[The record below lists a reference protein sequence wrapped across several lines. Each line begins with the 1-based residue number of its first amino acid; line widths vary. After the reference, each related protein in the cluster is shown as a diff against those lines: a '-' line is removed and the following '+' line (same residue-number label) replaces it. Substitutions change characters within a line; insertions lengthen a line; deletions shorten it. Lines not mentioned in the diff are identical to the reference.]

1 MLRSAFFSLVGEM
14 TVKADQILAAVQ
26 TQTPLVHCITNYV
39 AMNIAANVVLAV
51 GASPAMVHAEA
62 EVADFVPIS
71 GALTINIGTL
81 SPSWVAAMQKAAD
94 AATASDT
101 PWVLDPVAHFATPY
115 RSKVVQDLIARGPTI
130 VRGNAS
136 EILALSGAATAGKG
150 ADSGDSVSD
159 AESVATALALT
170 HECVV
175 AITGQVDFVTDGTRA
190 ARISGGSDIMPMITA
205 MGCSLTA
212 LMGAFVA
219 VAPPLEATV
228 TALAMFAEAG
238 TRAAQTANG
247 PGSFQV
253 AFLDALSQIKPV
265 DLASDA
271 NVQWL

>member
-1 MLRSAFFSLVGEM
+1 MN
-14 TVKADQILAAVQ
+14 TDQILAAVQ
-26 TQTPLVHCITNYV
+26 TQKPLVQCITNYV
-39 AMNIAANVVLAV
+39 AMNFAANVVLAV

-81 SPSWVAAMQKAAD
+81 SPSWVTAMQKAVD
-94 AATASDT
+94 TATASDT

-115 RSKVVQDLIARGPTI
+115 RSKVAQDLIARKPTI
-130 VRGNAS
+130 IRGNAS

-159 AESVATALALT
+159 AESAATALALA

-175 AITGQVDFVTDGTRA
+175 AITGKVDFITDGKHA
-190 ARISGGSDIMPMITA
+190 ARVSGGSDIMPMVTA

-212 LMGAFVA
+212 LIGAFAA
-219 VAPPLEATV
+219 VALPLDATV
-228 TALAMFAEAG
+228 AALAMFAEAG

-253 AFLDALSQIKPV
+253 AFLDALSQIKPA
-265 DLASDA
+265 DLASNA
-271 NVQWL
+271 AVQWV

>member
-1 MLRSAFFSLVGEM
+1 MKTE
-14 TVKADQILAAVQ
+14 QILTAVQ

-39 AMNIAANVVLAV
+39 AMNIAANMVLAA

-81 SPSWVAAMQKAAD
+81 SPTWVSAMQKAAD
-94 AATASDT
+94 AATASGT
-101 PWVLDPVAHFATPY
+101 PWVLDPVAHFATAY
-115 RSKVVQDLIARGPTI
+115 RREVVQDLIARGPTI
-130 VRGNAS
+130 IRGNAS
-136 EILALSGAATAGKG
+136 EILALSGATTAGKG
-150 ADSGDSVSD
+150 AGSGDSVAD
-159 AESVATALALT
+159 AESAATVLALAQK
-170 HECVV
+170 CVV
-175 AITGQVDFVTDGTRA
+175 AITGEVDFVTDGTRT

-219 VAPPLEATV
+219 VAPPFEATV
-228 TALAMFAEAG
+228 AALTMFAEAG

-253 AFLDALSQIKPV
+253 AFIDALSQIKPA
-265 DLASDA
+265 DLADDA
-271 NVQWL
+271 DVHWL

>member
-1 MLRSAFFSLVGEM
+1 
-14 TVKADQILAAVQ
+14 VKTDQILAAVQ

-39 AMNIAANVVLAV
+39 AMNIAANVLLAV

-81 SPSWVAAMQKAAD
+81 SPTWVSAMQMAAD
-94 AATASDT
+94 AANVSGT

-115 RSKVVQDLIARGPTI
+115 RGEVVQDLISRGPTI
-130 VRGNAS
+130 IRGNAS

-150 ADSGDSVSD
+150 ADSGDRVSD
-159 AESVATALALT
+159 AESAATALAKA
-170 HECVV
+170 HGCVV
-175 AITGQVDFVTDGTRA
+175 AITGEIDFITDGTRA
-190 ARISGGSDIMPMITA
+190 ARVSGGSDMMPMITA

-212 LMGAFVA
+212 LMGAFAA
-219 VAPPLEATV
+219 VAPPFEATV
-228 TALAMFAEAG
+228 AALAMFAKAG

-253 AFLDALSQIKPV
+253 AFLDALSHIEPA
-265 DLASDA
+265 DLAGDA
-271 NVQWL
+271 GVQWL

>member
-1 MLRSAFFSLVGEM
+1 
-14 TVKADQILAAVQ
+14 VKTDQILAAVL

-39 AMNIAANVVLAV
+39 AMNIAANVLLAI

-81 SPSWVAAMQKAAD
+81 SPTWVSAMQKAAD
-94 AATASDT
+94 AAKVSGT

-115 RSKVVQDLIARGPTI
+115 RSEVVQDLISRGPTI
-130 VRGNAS
+130 IRGNAS

-159 AESVATALALT
+159 AENAATALATT
-170 HECVV
+170 HGCIV
-175 AITGQVDFVTDGTRA
+175 AITGEVDFVTDGTRA
-190 ARISGGSDIMPMITA
+190 ARVSGGSDIMPMITA

-212 LMGAFVA
+212 LMGAFAA
-219 VAPPLEATV
+219 VAPPFEATV
-228 TALAMFAEAG
+228 AALAMFAKAG
-238 TRAAQTANG
+238 TQAAETANG

-253 AFLDALSQIKPV
+253 AFLDALSQIKPA
-265 DLASDA
+265 DLIDDTG
-271 NVQWL
+271 VQWL

>member
-1 MLRSAFFSLVGEM
+1 MK
-14 TVKADQILAAVQ
+14 TDQILAAVH

-39 AMNIAANVVLAV
+39 AMNIAANVVLAA

-81 SPSWVAAMQKAAD
+81 SPTWVSAMQKAAD

-101 PWVLDPVAHFATPY
+101 PWVLDPVAHFATAY
-115 RSKVVQDLIARGPTI
+115 RREVVQDLIAREPTI
-130 VRGNAS
+130 IRGNAS

-150 ADSGDSVSD
+150 ADSGDSVAG
-159 AESVATALALT
+159 AESAATALALAQK
-170 HECVV
+170 CVV
-175 AITGQVDFVTDGTRA
+175 AITGEVDFVTDGTRT
-190 ARISGGSDIMPMITA
+190 ARISGGSDIMQMITA

-219 VAPPLEATV
+219 VAPPFEATV
-228 TALAMFAEAG
+228 AALTMFAEAG

-253 AFLDALSQIKPV
+253 AFIDALSQIKPA
-265 DLASDA
+265 DLADDA
-271 NVQWL
+271 DVHWL